1 VKRGILISAVVA
13 AFALAACAAPVP
25 QNASTGPTIT
35 TPAPSYPP
43 LSQPGAA
50 QTAVNALVA
59 QAGTDM
65 AIRVAIT
72 DTTASMTYVDNDNAV
87 TLDWQNGAVTTEDS
101 DITYVGQAIFE
112 ISSFNL
118 SDVGA
123 MFKKAADLTGS
134 SNNQQLQINEY
145 NTGRVLM
152 TVTTSPESQTI
163 FFRQDATVINW
174 LQFNTTAGVAEALS
188 DVTTGANV
196 IDIGL
201 NDQGLYADT
210 TVDSST
216 LQRVVRP
223 AKLPAY
229 SALRSGSSDLTPFN
243 PAILNASTLASLL
256 SVTAPE
262 LAGTPNPSASW
273 VIDMRDHLSAPTI
286 RLTVGPTTRVYNL
299 AGTDITDQLG

>member
-1 VKRGILISAVVA
+1 M
-13 AFALAACAAPVP
+13 
-25 QNASTGPTIT
+25 
-35 TPAPSYPP
+35 
-43 LSQPGAA
+43 
-50 QTAVNALVA
+50 AVNALVA
-59 QAGTDM
+59 KADTDL

-87 TLDWQNGAVTTEDS
+87 TLDWQDGTVSTEDS

-118 SDVGA
+118 TDVGA

-174 LQFNTTAGVAEALS
+174 LKFDTTPDVAEALQDIS
-188 DVTTGANV
+188 TGTDVIAV
-196 IDIGL
+196 GL
-201 NDQGLYADT
+201 NDQGLYADSV
-210 TVDSST
+210 VDSST
-216 LQRVVRP
+216 IQRVVRP

-262 LAGTPNPSASW
+262 LAGNPNPSATW

-286 RLTVGPTTRVYNL
+286 RLTVGATTRVYDL
-299 AGTDITDQLG
+299 SGTDITDQLG